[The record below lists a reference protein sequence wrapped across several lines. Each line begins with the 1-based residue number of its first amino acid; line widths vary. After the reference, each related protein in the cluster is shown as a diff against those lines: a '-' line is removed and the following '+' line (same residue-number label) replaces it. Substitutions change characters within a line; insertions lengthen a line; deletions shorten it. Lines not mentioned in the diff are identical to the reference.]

1 MLGLKF
7 MDEVPFHEVYIH
19 GLIRDYDG
27 QKMSKSKGNVL
38 DPLYFIDGVDLET
51 LLKKRTTGLMQPHL
65 KPKIEKA
72 TRKEF
77 PNGID
82 AYGADALRFT
92 FASLATTGRD
102 IRFDLGRIEGYKHF
116 CNKLWNA
123 SRFVLMNTDAL
134 DQGELEYSAADKWIR
149 SRLHAAVASVHDNF
163 ANYRLDLVAQTVY
176 EFTWHEFCDWY
187 LELSKPVLQSDSAT
201 DEQKRGT
208 RLTLVEVLEELL
220 RLLHPLMPFITEEI
234 WVQVAPIAGKDGDT
248 IMLQDFPGANTH
260 PAGPAVEEE
269 IESVKKFILG
279 IRQIRGE
286 MDISPGKSLPVLLE
300 NSTEQDREFA
310 ARNAHLLERV
320 GRVESVRSLAADE
333 EAPASATAL
342 FGNMRL
348 LVPMAGLI
356 DVEVE
361 KARLGKQRERVDAD
375 LGRMRAKLDNP
386 DFLNNAPA
394 DVVTRSRQQLAELE
408 LRMSQ
413 LDEQLGRLKS
423 LK

>member
-1 MLGLKF
+1 
-7 MDEVPFHEVYIH
+7 
-19 GLIRDYDG
+19 
-27 QKMSKSKGNVL
+27 
-38 DPLYFIDGVDLET
+38 
-51 LLKKRTTGLMQPHL
+51 MQPHL

-102 IRFDLGRIEGYKHF
+102 VRFDLGRIEGYKHF

-123 SRFVLMNTDAL
+123 SRFVLMNTNAL
-134 DQGELEYSAADKWIR
+134 DQGESEYSAADKWIR
-149 SRLHAAVASVHDNF
+149 SRLHATVASVHDNF
-163 ANYRLDLVAQTVY
+163 ANYRLDLVAQTIY

-201 DEQKRGT
+201 EAQKRGT
-208 RLTLVEVLEELL
+208 RLTLIEVLEELL

-234 WVQVAPIAGKDGDT
+234 WAQVAPIAGKDGDT

-269 IESVKKFILG
+269 IEWVKKFILG

-300 NSTEQDREFA
+300 NSTEKDRAFA
-310 ARNAHLLERV
+310 AQNAHLLERV

-394 DVVTRSRQQLAELE
+394 DVVTRTRQQVAELE
-408 LRMSQ
+408 LQNSQ